1 MRRLPTYGPELWSD
15 YPPHRGENDLDPQ
28 AGARSVPSN
37 LPTPSLAHHAHRTPV
52 VGVVV
57 NGFGLGAGEG
67 GEPLPEVGCV
77 SGRRFFSWLDGGF
90 LTYGQEP

>member
-37 LPTPSLAHHAHRTPV
+37 LPTPSPAHHAHRTPV

-57 NGFGLGAGEG
+57 NGLAWERVREG
-67 GEPLPEVGCV
+67 
-77 SGRRFFSWLDGGF
+77 SRFQKWAV
-90 LTYGQEP
+90 